1 MLVIRL
7 IACTFLFITPSLL
20 AKPFPA
26 ERIISL
32 APHATEIAY
41 AAGLGDKLVAVS
53 EYSDY
58 PPQALK
64 LERVANHQTINIEKI
79 LTLKPDLIIAW
90 PAGNPPRELAKL
102 RQLGFTIYDSQT
114 KTLDEIADN
123 IEALSHYS
131 VNPEVGQKAAHDF
144 RQRLQD
150 LRTQYAS
157 NQPIRYFY
165 QLSEKPIITL
175 AQGHWPSEV
184 FSLCGGVNIFADSEV
199 PYPQVSIEQVL
210 VKQPQVI
217 FTSEHAIANGHMWRA
232 WQTELNAVQN
242 NQVWALNAD
251 WLNRPT
257 PRTLDAVEQVC
268 TYLKIAQK
276 Q

>member
-20 AKPFPA
+20 AAPFPA

-114 KTLDEIADN
+114 KTLDEIANN
-123 IEALSHYS
+123 IEALSQYS
-131 VNPEVGQKAAHDF
+131 TNPEIGQKAANDF
-144 RQRLQD
+144 RQRLQG
-150 LRTQYAS
+150 LREQYS
-157 NQPIRYFY
+157 TNQPVHYFY

-175 AQGHWPSEV
+175 AQGYWPSEV
-184 FSLCGGVNIFADSEV
+184 FNLCGGENIFVDSAA

-210 VKQPQVI
+210 VKQPDVI
-217 FTSEHAIANGHMWRA
+217 FTSPHAMANGHMWQA
-232 WQTELNAVQN
+232 WKTQLKAVEKE
-242 NQVWALNAD
+242 QVWALNSD

-268 TYLKIAQK
+268 QYLKIAQK

>member
-20 AKPFPA
+20 AAPFPA

-58 PPQALK
+58 PPQALE
-64 LERVANHQTINIEKI
+64 LERVANHQTLNIEKI
-79 LTLKPDLIIAW
+79 LMLKPDLIIAW

-131 VNPEVGQKAAHDF
+131 ANPEVGQKAAHDF

-232 WQTELNAVQN
+232 WQAELNAVQN
-242 NQVWALNAD
+242 DQVWALNAD

>member
-7 IACTFLFITPSLL
+7 IACTFLFITPNLL

-58 PPQALK
+58 PPQALE

-102 RQLGFTIYDSQT
+102 LQLGFTIYDSQT

-131 VNPEVGQKAAHDF
+131 ANPEVGQKAAHDF

-232 WQTELNAVQN
+232 WQAELNAVQN
-242 NQVWALNAD
+242 DQVWALNAD

>member
-20 AKPFPA
+20 AKPFTA

-58 PPQALK
+58 PPQALE

-131 VNPEVGQKAAHDF
+131 ANPEVGQKAAHDF

-157 NQPIRYFY
+157 NQPLRYFY

-232 WQTELNAVQN
+232 WQTELSAVQN

>member
-20 AKPFPA
+20 AAPFPA

-114 KTLDEIADN
+114 KTLDEIANN
-123 IEALSHYS
+123 IEALSQYS
-131 VNPEVGQKAAHDF
+131 TNPEIGQKAANDF
-144 RQRLQD
+144 RQRLQG
-150 LRTQYAS
+150 LREQYAG
-157 NQPIRYFY
+157 NQPIRFFY

-175 AQGHWPSEV
+175 AQGYWPSEV
-184 FSLCGGVNIFADSEV
+184 FNLCGGQNIFADSAA

-210 VKQPQVI
+210 VKQPDVI
-217 FTSEHAIANGHMWRA
+217 FTSPHAMANGHMW
-232 WQTELNAVQN
+232 QTWKTQLKAVEN
-242 NQVWALNAD
+242 EQVWALNSD

-268 TYLKIAQK
+268 QYLKIAQK

>member
-20 AKPFPA
+20 AAPFPA

-58 PPQALK
+58 PPQALE

-131 VNPEVGQKAAHDF
+131 ANPEVGQKAAHDF

-232 WQTELNAVQN
+232 WQAELNAVQN
-242 NQVWALNAD
+242 DQVWALNAD

-257 PRTLDAVEQVC
+257 PRTLDAVAQVC

>member
-20 AKPFPA
+20 AAPFPA

-58 PPQALK
+58 PPQALE
-64 LERVANHQTINIEKI
+64 LERVANHKTINIEKI

-131 VNPEVGQKAAHDF
+131 ANPDVGQKAAHDF

-232 WQTELNAVQN
+232 WHAELSAVQN

>member
-20 AKPFPA
+20 AAPFLA

-58 PPQALK
+58 PPQALE

-131 VNPEVGQKAAHDF
+131 ANPEVGQKAAHDF

-232 WQTELNAVQN
+232 WQAELNAVQN
-242 NQVWALNAD
+242 DQVWALNAD

>member
-58 PPQALK
+58 PPQALE

-131 VNPEVGQKAAHDF
+131 ATPEVGQKAAHDF

-217 FTSEHAIANGHMWRA
+217 FTSEHAIVNGHMWRA
-232 WQTELNAVQN
+232 WQAELSAVQN

>member
-20 AKPFPA
+20 AAPFPA

-58 PPQALK
+58 PPQALE

-131 VNPEVGQKAAHDF
+131 ANPEVGQKAAHDF

-232 WQTELNAVQN
+232 WQAELNAVQN
-242 NQVWALNAD
+242 DQVWALNAD

>member
-20 AKPFPA
+20 AAPFPA
-26 ERIISL
+26 DRIISL

-114 KTLDEIADN
+114 KTLDEIANN
-123 IEALSHYS
+123 IEALSQYS
-131 VNPEVGQKAAHDF
+131 ANPEIGQKAANDF
-144 RQRLQD
+144 RQRLQA
-150 LRTQYAS
+150 LREQYAG
-157 NQPIRYFY
+157 NQPIQFFY

-175 AQGHWPSEV
+175 SQGYWPSEV
-184 FSLCGGVNIFADSEV
+184 FNLCGGQNIFADSAA

-210 VKQPQVI
+210 VKQPDVI
-217 FTSEHAIANGHMWRA
+217 FTSPHAIANGHMWQM
-232 WQTELNAVQN
+232 WKTQLKAVEN
-242 NQVWALNAD
+242 EQVWALNSD

-268 TYLKIAQK
+268 QYLKIAQK

>member
-20 AKPFPA
+20 AAPFPA

-58 PPQALK
+58 PPQALE

-131 VNPEVGQKAAHDF
+131 ANPDVGQKAAHDF

-184 FSLCGGVNIFADSEV
+184 FSLCGGVNIFADSAV

-232 WQTELNAVQN
+232 WQAELSTVQN
-242 NQVWALNAD
+242 DQVWALNAD

>member
-1 MLVIRL
+1 M
-7 IACTFLFITPSLL
+7 

-58 PPQALK
+58 PPQALE

-131 VNPEVGQKAAHDF
+131 ANPEVGQKAAHDF

-232 WQTELNAVQN
+232 WQAELSAVQN

>member
-1 MLVIRL
+1 MPVIRL
-7 IACTFLFITPSLL
+7 ITFTFLFIAPNVL
-20 AKPFPA
+20 AAPFAP
-26 ERIISL
+26 ERVISL

-58 PPQALK
+58 PPEALK
-64 LERVANHQTINIEKI
+64 LDRVANHQTINIEKI

-102 RQLGFTIYDSQT
+102 RQLGITIYDSQT

-123 IEALSHYS
+123 IEALSQYS
-131 VNPEVGQKAAHDF
+131 SNPAVGKKAANDF
-144 RQRLQD
+144 RQRLQN
-150 LRTQYAS
+150 LRKQYAS
-157 NQPIRYFY
+157 NQPVRYFY

-184 FSLCGGVNIFADSEV
+184 FSLCGGVNIFADSAA
-199 PYPQVSIEQVL
+199 PYPQVSIEHVL
-210 VKQPQVI
+210 VKQPEVI
-217 FTSEHAIANGHMWRA
+217 FTSEHAIANGHMWQAWRA
-232 WQTELNAVQN
+232 QLSAVQKE
-242 NQVWALNAD
+242 QVWPLTSD

-268 TYLKIAQK
+268 QYLKIAQK

>member
-20 AKPFPA
+20 AAPFPA

-114 KTLDEIADN
+114 KTLDEIANN
-123 IEALSHYS
+123 IEALSQYS
-131 VNPEVGQKAAHDF
+131 TNPVIGQKAANDF
-144 RQRLQD
+144 RQRLQG
-150 LRTQYAS
+150 LREQYAG
-157 NQPIRYFY
+157 NQPIRFFY

-184 FSLCGGVNIFADSEV
+184 FSVCAGENVFADSAA

-210 VKQPQVI
+210 VKQPDVI
-217 FTSEHAIANGHMWRA
+217 FTSQHAIANGHMWQA
-232 WQTELNAVQN
+232 WKNQLKAVEKE
-242 NQVWALNAD
+242 QVWALNSD

-268 TYLKIAQK
+268 QYLKIAQK

>member
-20 AKPFPA
+20 AAPFPA

-114 KTLDEIADN
+114 KTLDEIANN
-123 IEALSHYS
+123 IEALSQYS
-131 VNPEVGQKAAHDF
+131 TNPEIGQKAANDF
-144 RQRLQD
+144 RQRLQG
-150 LRTQYAS
+150 LREQYAG
-157 NQPIRYFY
+157 NQPIRFFY

-175 AQGHWPSEV
+175 AQGYWPSEV
-184 FSLCGGVNIFADSEV
+184 FNLCGGQNIFADSTA

-210 VKQPQVI
+210 VKQPDVI
-217 FTSEHAIANGHMWRA
+217 FTSPHAMANGHMWKT
-232 WQTELNAVQN
+232 WKTQLKAVEN
-242 NQVWALNAD
+242 EQVWALNSD

-268 TYLKIAQK
+268 QYLKIAQK

>member
-7 IACTFLFITPSLL
+7 VACTFLFITPSLL

-26 ERIISL
+26 DRIISL

-58 PPQALK
+58 PPQALE

-131 VNPEVGQKAAHDF
+131 ANPDVGQKAAHDF

-150 LRTQYAS
+150 LRTQYAG

-232 WQTELNAVQN
+232 WKAELSAVQN

>member
-7 IACTFLFITPSLL
+7 IACTFLFITPNLL

-58 PPQALK
+58 PPQALE

-131 VNPEVGQKAAHDF
+131 ANPEVGQKAAHDF

-232 WQTELNAVQN
+232 WQAELNAVQN
-242 NQVWALNAD
+242 DQVWALNAD

>member
-32 APHATEIAY
+32 APHAT
-41 AAGLGDKLVAVS
+41 S

-58 PPQALK
+58 PPQALE

-131 VNPEVGQKAAHDF
+131 ANRQKDGT
-144 RQRLQD
+144 RLSA
-150 LRTQYAS
+150 T
-157 NQPIRYFY
+157 
-165 QLSEKPIITL
+165 
-175 AQGHWPSEV
+175 
-184 FSLCGGVNIFADSEV
+184 
-199 PYPQVSIEQVL
+199 
-210 VKQPQVI
+210 
-217 FTSEHAIANGHMWRA
+217 FTGFTHAIRE
-232 WQTELNAVQN
+232 QS
-242 NQVWALNAD
+242 AD
-251 WLNRPT
+251 PLFLST
-257 PRTLDAVEQVC
+257 Q
-268 TYLKIAQK
+268 
-276 Q
+276 

>member
-58 PPQALK
+58 PPQALE

-90 PAGNPPRELAKL
+90 PAAIHRVNWPNCANSVL
-102 RQLGFTIYDSQT
+102 RFTIH
-114 KTLDEIADN
+114 KPKHWMKL
-123 IEALSHYS
+123 
-131 VNPEVGQKAAHDF
+131 
-144 RQRLQD
+144 
-150 LRTQYAS
+150 
-157 NQPIRYFY
+157 
-165 QLSEKPIITL
+165 PIISK
-175 AQGHWPSEV
+175 H
-184 FSLCGGVNIFADSEV
+184 
-199 PYPQVSIEQVL
+199 
-210 VKQPQVI
+210 
-217 FTSEHAIANGHMWRA
+217 
-232 WQTELNAVQN
+232 
-242 NQVWALNAD
+242 
-251 WLNRPT
+251 
-257 PRTLDAVEQVC
+257 
-268 TYLKIAQK
+268 
-276 Q
+276 

>member
-1 MLVIRL
+1 M
-7 IACTFLFITPSLL
+7 
-20 AKPFPA
+20 
-26 ERIISL
+26 
-32 APHATEIAY
+32 
-41 AAGLGDKLVAVS
+41 GDKLVAVS

-58 PPQALK
+58 PPQALE

-114 KTLDEIADN
+114 KTLDEIANN

-131 VNPEVGQKAAHDF
+131 ANPDVGQKAARDF

-232 WQTELNAVQN
+232 WQAELSAVQN

>member
-58 PPQALK
+58 PPQALE

-114 KTLDEIADN
+114 KTLDEIANN

-131 VNPEVGQKAAHDF
+131 ANPEVGQKAAHDF

-150 LRTQYAS
+150 LGTQYAS

-232 WQTELNAVQN
+232 WQAELSAVQN